1 MSSDNVSLGFGGTS
15 RFSGNRGRTADGMSR
30 SGARY
35 PSPFFDIGHTYL
47 PPSLKALLR
56 WCRYYYLVNPLIN
69 AVIHK
74 MAEYPITELVID
86 EKDQNI
92 KNKWDN
98 LLGGILRYR
107 PFQIEVGLDYFT
119 YGMCVVT
126 IHFPFDKFLI
136 CRSCGF
142 KEKATKT
149 QYKWRSLDYVIECTK
164 CNHVGPAKVQ
174 DYYKR
179 DVNGIRLMRWNPE
192 YVNVDPAFAGADPV
206 YTFELPLQ
214 VRNDVILGKKSVLDT
229 IPDTFIEAMR
239 RNKYVRFA
247 DDNVFVFKR
256 PIISQKD
263 QGWGMPLIFPVLKDT
278 FYLQILRK
286 AQEAIAQEH
295 IVPLRVM
302 FPQAGS
308 GTSDPYTTIS
318 LDSWKNRIE
327 NELAK
332 WKYDNNYIPILP
344 LPIGNETI
352 GGDGKAL
359 MLHQEMEAWSRQIV
373 AGMGVPQ
380 EFVFGG
386 LSYSGSNVSMR
397 ILENQFLGYRTDHD
411 LMLNHFAIKRIAHFM
426 GWPTVSAH
434 MRRFKMADD
443 LQRSAFFFQLNQ
455 AGKISDQT
463 LLQEVDFDP
472 ATEELRRKT
481 ELDRQLE
488 YNRKMQVATASIQ
501 GEMSLVQTRYQKQA
515 QEMMMPP
522 GGVPGAPPGA
532 GDVPDQP
539 PGMPGADPSQAEGGQ
554 APQAPGDPMQEG
566 QQGGGAQSG
575 QQGEMIPGPKAAMG
589 MPSNSTVSAENAQ
602 QAPTEGIPPEMQSP
616 LSVGMKGGGF
626 NLLYLARRAATA
638 ITKMDPAAQASE
650 LSNMQM
656 SNPQL
661 YSLVLQ
667 LVNDEKGSQKDPL
680 NAQQS
685 PQPQLK
691 PSRRPSPTGL

>member
-1 MSSDNVSLGFGGTS
+1 MAFDNLSLGFGGTS
-15 RFSGNRGRTADGMSR
+15 RFSGQRGRTADGMSR
-30 SGARY
+30 SGVRY

-74 MAEYPITELVID
+74 MAEYPITEIVID
-86 EKDQNI
+86 EKDSDI
-92 KNKWDN
+92 KNKWDS
-98 LLGGILRYR
+98 LLGGILRFR
-107 PFQIEVGLDYFT
+107 PFQIEVGLDYYT

-142 KEKATKT
+142 KDKAAKLN
-149 QYKWRSLDYVIECTK
+149 YRWRNLDYIVDCPK
-164 CNHVGPAKVQ
+164 CNHSGPAKVQ

-192 YVNVDPAFAGADPV
+192 YVNIDPAFAGADPV

-229 IPDTFIEAMR
+229 IPDTFIEAMK
-239 RNKYVRFA
+239 RNKYVRFS
-247 DDNVFVFKR
+247 DDNIFVFRR

-263 QGWGMPLIFPVLKDT
+263 SGWGMPLIFPVLKDT
-278 FYLQILRK
+278 FYLQVLRK
-286 AQEAIAQEH
+286 AQEAIAAEH
-295 IVPLRVM
+295 IVPLRVL

-308 GTSDPYTTIS
+308 ASSDPYTTIS
-318 LDSWKNRIE
+318 LDSWKSRIE
-327 NELAK
+327 GEIAK

-352 GGDGKAL
+352 GGDGRAL
-359 MLHQEMEAWSRQIV
+359 MLHQEMEVWSQHIV

-386 LSYSGSNVSMR
+386 MQYSGSNVSMR
-397 ILENQFLGYRTDHD
+397 MVENMFLGYRTDHD

-426 GWPTVSAH
+426 GWPTVKAH

-472 ATEELRRKT
+472 ATEEARRKI
-481 ELDRQLE
+481 ELDKQLE
-488 YNRKMQVATASIQ
+488 FNRKMQVAQASIQ
-501 GEMSLVQTRYQKQA
+501 GEMQMVQARYQKQVSELM
-515 QEMMMPP
+515 QPP
-522 GGVPGAPPGA
+522 AGDMVPGAPPEMGGA
-532 GDVPDQP
+532 EGDTPGAPQP
-539 PGMPGADPSQAEGGQ
+539 PE
-554 APQAPGDPMQEG
+554 
-566 QQGGGAQSG
+566 GGGAPGSGTTTSEGEMLPG
-575 QQGEMIPGPKAAMG
+575 QQVDPA
-589 MPSNSTVSAENAQ
+589 MPSSSTVSIENAQ
-602 QAPTEGIPPEMQSP
+602 NAPTEGIPPEMMSP
-616 LSVGMKGGGF
+616 LSANTQGGGL
-626 NLLYLARRAATA
+626 NILYMARRAATA
-638 ITKMDPAAQASE
+638 LLKLDEGQRMSEMNNMKMT
-650 LSNMQM
+650 
-656 SNPQL
+656 NPQL

-667 LVNDEKGSQKDPL
+667 LVNREQGSQVSPL
-680 NAQQS
+680 DAIKS
-685 PQPQLK
+685 PQPKLK
-691 PSRRPSPTGL
+691 PSRRPSSTGV

>member
-1 MSSDNVSLGFGGTS
+1 MSYDNVSLGFGGTS
-15 RFSGNRGRTADGMSR
+15 RFSGQRGRTADGLSR
-30 SGARY
+30 SGVRY

-74 MAEYPITELVID
+74 MAEYPITEIVID
-86 EKDQNI
+86 EKDSDI
-92 KNKWDN
+92 KSKWDA
-98 LLGGILRYR
+98 LLGGVLRYR

-136 CRSCGF
+136 CRNCGF
-142 KEKATKT
+142 KEKASKT
-149 QYKWRSLDYVIECTK
+149 NYKWRSLDYIIECSK
-164 CNHVGPAKVQ
+164 CNSVGPAKVQ

-214 VRNDVILGKKSVLDT
+214 VRNDVLLGKKSVLDT
-229 IPDTFIEAMR
+229 IPDAFLEAMR
-239 RNKYVRFA
+239 RNKYVRFT

-295 IVPLRVM
+295 IVPLRVL

-308 GTSDPYTTIS
+308 ASSDPYTTIS

-327 NELAK
+327 GELAK
-332 WKYDNNYIPILP
+332 WKYDQNYVPILP
-344 LPIGNETI
+344 LPIGSQSI
-352 GGDGKAL
+352 GGDGRAL
-359 MLHQEMEAWSRQIV
+359 MLYQEMEAWSRQIV

-386 LSYSGSNVSMR
+386 MQYSGSNVSMR
-397 ILENQFLGYRTDHD
+397 MLENQFLGYRTDHD

-426 GWPTVSAH
+426 GWPTVKAH

-455 AGKISDQT
+455 AGKISNQT
-463 LLQEVDFDP
+463 LLQEIDFDP
-472 ATEELRRKT
+472 ATEDLRRKAEMDR
-481 ELDRQLE
+481 ELE
-488 YNRKMQVATASIQ
+488 FNRKMQVAQASIQ
-501 GEMSLVQTRYQKQA
+501 GEMQLVQTRYQKQA
-515 QEMMMPP
+515 QQMM
-522 GGVPGAPPGA
+522 APP
-532 GDVPDQP
+532 PPPEQP
-539 PGMPGADPSQAEGGQ
+539 PGLAAMLQGAVQGGPEQAQQPQAAPQEQPQEQ
-554 APQAPGDPMQEG
+554 APQAAPTTGQE
-566 QQGGGAQSG
+566 
-575 QQGEMIPGPKAAMG
+575 GEMIAGPEAAVG
-589 MPSNSTVSAENAQ
+589 MPQSSTVSIENAQ
-602 QAPTEGIPPEMQSP
+602 QAPREGIPAEMQSP
-616 LSVGMKGGGF
+616 LNMGMKGGGM

-638 ITKMDPAAQASE
+638 ILKQDPATQMAE
-650 LSNMQM
+650 LNQM
-656 SNPQL
+656 AMTNPQL
-661 YSLVLQ
+661 HSLVLQ
-667 LVNDEKGSQKDPL
+667 IVNREKGSQKNPL
-680 NAQQS
+680 DAAQS
-685 PQPQLK
+685 PQPQVK
-691 PSRRPSPTGL
+691 PSRRAAPTGM